1 MGIFKNY
8 PNNSNMQP
16 RLRTTDLDP
25 SELISEQQQGEMI
38 SEVTQEHARKW
49 LGNLQKT
56 KKC

>member
-1 MGIFKNY
+1 
-8 PNNSNMQP
+8 MQP